1 MSDYTAA
8 PGDEPLR
15 ASDSERDAAVHLLAA
30 HYADGRLERAEF
42 DERADAALAARTR
55 DQLRVLF
62 ADLPGPRPVPA
73 SAAAATSALASVS
86 ASASAS
92 ALASAS
98 EVDTPQPMTGAAP
111 YPRRAGMIASG
122 APPIVRVL
130 VPLFLV
136 MTVLA
141 VLHGAPPFPLLP
153 LLFIL
158 TRRSRRWNRE
168 ARPWT

>member
-8 PGDEPLR
+8 TGGEPLR

-30 HYADGRLERAEF
+30 HYAEGRLDRAEF

-55 DQLRVLF
+55 GQLRALF
-62 ADLPGPRPVPA
+62 TDLPGPRPMPVPA
-73 SAAAATSALASVS
+73 AQ
-86 ASASAS
+86 SASAS
-92 ALASAS
+92 AL
-98 EVDTPQPMTGAAP
+98 DTPHPTSDAAHS
-111 YPRRAGMIASG
+111 RRAGMIAPG
-122 APPIVRVL
+122 APPIVRIL

-141 VLHGAPPFPLLP
+141 VLHGAPPFPLVP

>member
-1 MSDYTAA
+1 MSEYST
-8 PGDEPLR
+8 PTGDEPLR

-30 HYADGRLERAEF
+30 HYADGRLDRAEF

-55 DQLRVLF
+55 DQLRALF
-62 ADLPGPRPVPA
+62 GDLPGPRPVPA
-73 SAAAATSALASVS
+73 SVSAAASAA
-86 ASASAS
+86 ASASA
-92 ALASAS
+92 
-98 EVDTPQPMTGAAP
+98 VDTPQPTSDAALEA
-111 YPRRAGMIASG
+111 RGAGMIAPG
-122 APPIVRVL
+122 APPIVRIL
-130 VPLFLV
+130 VPLFVL

-141 VLHGAPPFPLLP
+141 VLRGAPPFPLVP